1 MPSGKMGDFKMT
13 KTDLINAVAAKAE
26 ITKKDADKAVAAVIA
41 SIEEALVKGEKVQIV
56 GFGTFEVRDRKA
68 KEAINP
74 ATKQKI
80 KVPAKKA
87 PVFKAGKALKD
98 AVDTKSKKKK
108 K

>member
-1 MPSGKMGDFKMT
+1 MT
-13 KTDLINAVAAKAE
+13 KTELIAAVAANAD
-26 ITKKDADKAVAAVIA
+26 ITKKDADKAVKAVID
-41 SIEEALVKGEKVQIV
+41 SITEALVKGDKVQLV

-87 PVFKAGKALKD
+87 PVFKAGKALKE
-98 AVDTKSKKKK
+98 AVNTKSKKK
-108 K
+108 

>member
-1 MPSGKMGDFKMT
+1 MT
-13 KTDLINAVAAKAE
+13 KAELIAAVAAKAD
-26 ITKKDADKAVAAVIA
+26 ITKKDADKAVSAVIS
-41 SIEEALVKGEKVQIV
+41 SIEEALVKGEKVQLV

-87 PVFKAGKALKD
+87 PAKKACAKK
-98 AVDTKSKKKK
+98 TKKEE
-108 K
+108 